1 VKRVPLSEQS
11 DVDMVNLEDAL
22 RRNRPSFGPIVPVNL
37 RTEKLYVFDFSSANK
52 QLLAIDLTN
61 TEEFDRYVRET
72 LDANHATIGIGAYN
86 EDRTIYRHSSLFVT
100 PEGESRTIH
109 LGIDIF
115 LPVGTRVLAPFDGK
129 VHSFQNN
136 RGMGDNGPT
145 IVLQHRLENVVFHTL
160 YSHLSEESLL
170 GKSEGISVKK
180 GDPIAEVGNMQVN
193 GNWPPHLH
201 FQIIK
206 DMLGKKGDYF
216 GVASLS
222 KRSLYLELCPDPNAI
237 LGIQKIHPRRV

>member
-1 VKRVPLSEQS
+1 MRT
-11 DVDMVNLEDAL
+11 LESIL
-22 RRNRPSFGPIVPVNL
+22 RKNRKSFWPIVSVDL
-37 RTEKLYVFDFSSANK
+37 SAEKLCVFDFSANNEE
-52 QLLAIDLTN
+52 LLAVNLAR
-61 TEEFDRYVRET
+61 TEEFDEYIRKALKR
-72 LDANHATIGIGAYN
+72 AGATVGIGGYN

-100 PEGESRTIH
+100 PEGESRTVH

-115 LPVGTRVLAPFDGK
+115 LPVGTKVFAPIDGTL
-129 VHSFQNN
+129 HSHNNN

-145 IVLQHRLENVVFHTL
+145 LVLEHHLEGVGFFTL
-160 YSHLSEESLL
+160 YSHLSEETLV
-170 GKSEGISVKK
+170 GKSEGMVIKK
-180 GDPIAEVGNMQVN
+180 GDVIGEVGNMHVN

-222 KRSLYLELCPDPNAI
+222 KREQYLHLCPDPSLI
-237 LGIQKIHPRRV
+237 LRMPTGRPGRRSR

>member
-1 VKRVPLSEQS
+1 MGIAVRT
-11 DVDMVNLEDAL
+11 LEDIL
-22 RRNRPSFGPIVPVNL
+22 LKNRSTFGPVVPVDL
-37 RTEKLYVFDFSSANK
+37 GAERLCVFDFSAKNK
-52 QLLAIDLTN
+52 ELLAINLAH
-61 TEEFDRYVRET
+61 TEEFDEYIRKALR
-72 LDANHATIGIGAYN
+72 LAGATVGIGGYN

-100 PEGESRTIH
+100 PEGESRTVH

-115 LPVGTRVLAPFDGK
+115 LPLGTKVFAPIDGT

-145 IVLQHRLENVVFHTL
+145 VVMEHRLEGVRFYTL
-160 YSHLSEESLL
+160 YSHLSEETLD
-170 GKSEGISVKK
+170 GKSEGMIFKK
-180 GDPIAEVGNMQVN
+180 GAVIGEVGNMRVN

-206 DMLGKKGDYF
+206 DMMGKKGDYF

-222 KRSLYLELCPDPNAI
+222 KRKQYLQLCPDPGLI
-237 LGIQKIHPRRV
+237 LCIPSDHVRRRP

>member
-1 VKRVPLSEQS
+1 MRT
-11 DVDMVNLEDAL
+11 LESIL
-22 RRNRPSFGPIVPVNL
+22 RKNRSTFGQVVPVDL
-37 RTEKLYVFDFSSANK
+37 AAERLCVFDFSAKNK
-52 QLLAIDLTN
+52 ELLAVNLAH
-61 TEEFDRYVRET
+61 TEDFDRYIKKT
-72 LDANHATIGIGAYN
+72 LKSAGATVGIGGYN

-100 PEGESRTIH
+100 PEGESRTVH

-115 LPVGTRVLAPFDGK
+115 LPVGTKVFAPIDGA

-145 IVLQHRLENVVFHTL
+145 VVLEHHLEGMGFYTL
-160 YSHLSEESLL
+160 YSHLSEETLD
-170 GKSEGISVKK
+170 GKSEGMIIEK
-180 GDPIAEVGNMQVN
+180 GEVIGEVGNMRVN

-201 FQIIK
+201 FQIIR

-222 KRSLYLELCPDPNAI
+222 KREQYLHLCPDPSLI
-237 LGIQKIHPRRV
+237 LRMPTGRPGRRSR

>member
-1 VKRVPLSEQS
+1 MT
-11 DVDMVNLEDAL
+11 DLENAL
-22 RRNRPSFGPIVPVNL
+22 RKRRSSFGPIVPL
-37 RTEKLYVFDFSSANK
+37 DFRREKIYVFDFSASNK
-52 QLLAIDLTN
+52 ELQTIDLTD
-61 TEEFDRYVRET
+61 TEKFERYIRRT
-72 LDANHATIGIGAYN
+72 LDAHRATIGVGDYN

-100 PEGESRTIH
+100 PEGESRTVH

-115 LPVGTRVLAPFDGK
+115 LPVGTSVLAPLDGAI
-129 VHSFQNN
+129 HSYQNN

-145 IVLQHRLENVVFHTL
+145 IVLQHRLDGVVFHTL
-160 YSHLSEESLL
+160 YSHLSEESLTS
-170 GKSEGISVKK
+170 KSEGVTVRKGSV
-180 GDPIAEVGNMQVN
+180 IAEVGNMRVN

-222 KRSLYLELCPDPNAI
+222 KRKQFLELCPDPNLI
-237 LGIQKIHPRRV
+237 LNLSALHSR

>member
-1 VKRVPLSEQS
+1 MT
-11 DVDMVNLEDAL
+11 DLEDIL
-22 RRNRPSFGPIVPVNL
+22 RSNRRSFGPIIRADLN
-37 RTEKLYVFDFSSANK
+37 RERLYTFDFSENNVE
-52 QLLAIDLTN
+52 LLTINIAHV
-61 TEEFDRYVRET
+61 EEFNEYVRKT
-72 LDANHATIGIGAYN
+72 LKDHHASVGIGGYN
-86 EDRTIYRHSSLFVT
+86 EDRVIYRHSSLFAT
-100 PEGESRTIH
+100 PEGEARTVH

-115 LPVGTRVLAPFDGK
+115 LPVATTVLAPIEGNI
-129 VHSFQNN
+129 HSYQNN

-145 IVLQHRLENVVFHTL
+145 IVLQHRLGNIDFHTL

-170 GKSEGISVKK
+170 GKSEGMSVKK
-180 GDPIAEVGNMQVN
+180 GDAIAEVGNMQVN

-206 DMLGKKGDYF
+206 DMLGMKGDYF

-222 KRSLYLELCPDPNAI
+222 KRDLYLELCPDPNFI